1 MGHVK
6 PKKHL
11 GQHFL
16 LDQNI
21 ARKIASSLTASSQGT
36 VIEIG
41 AGTGVLTQYLIDAH
55 DHFVAMDVDRESVD
69 FLKSTYIRR
78 QEKILLADFLKVD
91 LAAYASPLQIVGN
104 LPYNISSQIFF
115 RIYDERSSV
124 SEAVCMIQKE
134 VAERLASSH
143 GSKSYGIL
151 SVLLQAFFD
160 IELLFAV
167 PPHVF
172 DPPPKVQSA
181 VIRLRRNE
189 TSALSCDEKL
199 FRRVVKEGFGKRRKT
214 LRNALK
220 NLNLPA
226 ALVSHPE
233 FDLRAEQLSV
243 EDFVLLT
250 TKIQKSWKP

>member
-1 MGHVK
+1 MDHVK

-16 LDQNI
+16 RDQNI
-21 ARKIASSLTASSQGT
+21 ARKIVDSLGDHANGT

-41 AGTGVLTQYLIDAH
+41 PGTGVLTQYLIMEIDN
-55 DHFVAMDVDRESVD
+55 FIAMDVDRESVGYLQRRFEAQQEKIRLED
-69 FLKSTYIRR
+69 FLK
-78 QEKILLADFLKVD
+78 AD
-91 LAAYASPLQIVGN
+91 LASLPKPLTIIGN

-115 RIYDERSSV
+115 RIYDERQHV
-124 SEAVCMIQKE
+124 HEAVCMIQKE
-134 VAERLASSH
+134 VAERLASPH

-151 SVLLQAFFD
+151 SVLLQAFFH
-160 IELLFAV
+160 IELLFPV

-172 DPPPKVQSA
+172 EPPPKVQSA
-181 VIRLRRNE
+181 VIRLRRNGVN
-189 TSALSCDEKL
+189 ALNCDEKL
-199 FRRVVKEGFGKRRKT
+199 FKRVVKEGFGKRRKT

-226 ALVSHPE
+226 AVASHPD

-250 TKIQKSWKP
+250 TKIEKEWKP